1 MRNYSNQMA
10 CAHGVDEVQVM
21 RAVFITLCTIAARD
35 IWLIITG
42 TSPCGIGA
50 GTFASIF
57 VKDVVSVGRTRKY
70 SRKQASFSEK
80 RNWQS
85 KTQLAERANIQGSRQ
100 HFQKNDANVP
110 KAQGGKCL

>member
-21 RAVFITLCTIAARD
+21 RAVFFTLCTIAARD

-57 VKDVVSVGRTRKY
+57 VKDAVSLKQWLLIYTR
-70 SRKQASFSEK
+70 
-80 RNWQS
+80 
-85 KTQLAERANIQGSRQ
+85 LAEHANIQGSRRR
-100 HFQKNDANVP
+100 FQKNDANVP

>member
-21 RAVFITLCTIAARD
+21 RAVFFTLCTIAARD